1 MKIKDLILFV
11 PRLLAALVSAWSN
24 MSSVEKRQ
32 FQHSMWWLIILVF
45 GPLSMLWNSCE
56 HRPVAKK
63 RKALIEVNCKGASS
77 MTNKEVEETY
87 QYGLEEGWFKN
98 K

>member
-1 MKIKDLILFV
+1 MKIKDLILFA
-11 PRLLAALVSAWSN
+11 PRLITALVLTWSN

-45 GPLSMLWNSCE
+45 GPLSMLWNSCGY
-56 HRPVAKK
+56 RPIVKK
-63 RKALIEVNCKGASS
+63 RNALIEVNCKGART
-77 MTNKEVEETY
+77 MTNEEVESTY